1 MKTAFL
7 WMIPLSL
14 IGVETGAASTA
25 TKPNIIIIN
34 CDDMGYGDLSCFG
47 SPTTKTP
54 NLDRMALEGQKW
66 SSFYVSASVS
76 SPSRAGL
83 LTGRLGVR
91 TGMYGDKKGVLFPDS
106 PGGFPAKELTI
117 TELLKQAGYETAC
130 IGKWH
135 LGHLSEYMPLQ
146 HGFDYFYG
154 VPFSNDMS
162 RKEQIKLG
170 NKNYPY
176 ELVVYEQDK
185 EIEREPDQTQLTK
198 RLTEVA
204 TKYIRSHQKSP
215 FFLYLA
221 HPMPHFPVYASTRFQ
236 GVSDRGKYGDTI
248 EELDWSVGEILQTL
262 RQLGL
267 DKNTWVVFTS
277 DNGPWLSYKQAGG
290 SAGPLRDGKNSHCEG
305 GFRVPCIMWGGM
317 VKPGHIT
324 QMGSSLDLLP
334 TCCEMVGV
342 NLPAGI
348 QLDGVS
354 LLNVLQDNLADSKR
368 EEFFFY
374 RGSLLYA
381 VRKGKYK
388 LHYMNK
394 SYYVPFEHTI
404 CISKYWSWFG
414 KKDPQPCRDLDEL
427 EELFYWC
434 TDNQNTLVMNI
445 PPDQTGR
452 IREHEANTIISLGK
466 RLGLSSGKPLP
477 TNGVFRSL
485 NAPVTASSFVTDK
498 DGVHEGS
505 QAVDGG
511 MQTYW
516 ASKDTTASL
525 TITLNPQE
533 AFNKLSIFECCDVEA
548 SEDGFTN
555 KRTNRIQAYRI
566 SILNDGEWK
575 LIYVGD
581 EPMDDCKVIKFPHAY
596 QAEQIRLDILQASAP
611 PRIYEFHVI
620 QCEERN

>member
-1 MKTAFL
+1 MVVDNKYYFQYFPSDFRL
-7 WMIPLSL
+7 WDPKI
-14 IGVETGAASTA
+14 AH
-25 TKPNIIIIN
+25 K
-34 CDDMGYGDLSCFG
+34 
-47 SPTTKTP
+47 
-54 NLDRMALEGQKW
+54 Q
-66 SSFYVSASVS
+66 
-76 SPSRAGL
+76 
-83 LTGRLGVR
+83 
-91 TGMYGDKKGVLFPDS
+91 DKK
-106 PGGFPAKELTI
+106 
-117 TELLKQAGYETAC
+117 QY
-130 IGKWH
+130 
-135 LGHLSEYMPLQ
+135 
-146 HGFDYFYG
+146 
-154 VPFSNDMS
+154 
-162 RKEQIKLG
+162 
-170 NKNYPY
+170 
-176 ELVVYEQDK
+176 
-185 EIEREPDQTQLTK
+185 
-198 RLTEVA
+198 
-204 TKYIRSHQKSP
+204 
-215 FFLYLA
+215 
-221 HPMPHFPVYASTRFQ
+221 
-236 GVSDRGKYGDTI
+236 
-248 EELDWSVGEILQTL
+248 
-262 RQLGL
+262 
-267 DKNTWVVFTS
+267 
-277 DNGPWLSYKQAGG
+277 
-290 SAGPLRDGKNSHCEG
+290 
-305 GFRVPCIMWGGM
+305 
-317 VKPGHIT
+317 
-324 QMGSSLDLLP
+324 
-334 TCCEMVGV
+334 
-342 NLPAGI
+342 
-348 QLDGVS
+348 
-354 LLNVLQDNLADSKR
+354 
-368 EEFFFY
+368 
-374 RGSLLYA
+374 LYA
-381 VRKGKYK
+381 G
-388 LHYMNK
+388 K

-533 AFNKLSIFECCDVEA
+533 TFNKLSIFECCDVETL
-548 SEDGFTN
+548 EDGFTN

-581 EPMDDCKVIKFPHAY
+581 EPMGDCKVIKFPHAY

-620 QCEERN
+620 QCN